1 MIQRLSHT
9 AIYCVDQEVELR
21 FYVEILGFE
30 VIEDE
35 PAGPFRWLT
44 VAPKGQPIEIILMQ
58 LMPSPMLDEAS
69 VASLRTLAEKGAF
82 CAGVLETDDCQ
93 RTYDELSA
101 KGVKVTG
108 PPVERPYG
116 LEILVKDPT
125 GNWFSVVQRPRKAS

>member
-9 AIYCVDQEVELR
+9 AIYCVDQEVALR
-21 FYVEILGFE
+21 FYVDTLGFE

-35 PAGPFRWLT
+35 RMGPFRWLT
-44 VAPKGQPIEIILMQ
+44 VAPKGQPVEIILMQ
-58 LMPSPMLDEAS
+58 LMPGPMLDEAS

-82 CAGVLETDDCQ
+82 CAGVLETDDCR
-93 RTYDELSA
+93 RTYEELSA
-101 KGVKVTG
+101 KGVKFTG

-116 LEILVKDPT
+116 LEVLLKDPS